1 MKGPPLEKNSRM
13 KLRME
18 TSENASGLLQVAM
31 VADLPNHL
39 GKPTTYPFTRIFL
52 IREVVDLFFT

>member
-1 MKGPPLEKNSRM
+1 
-13 KLRME
+13 ME

>member
-13 KLRME
+13 KLRMG
-18 TSENASGLLQVAM
+18 TSGNASGLLQVAI

-39 GKPTTYPFTRIFL
+39 GTSTTYPFTCIFL
-52 IREVVDLFFT
+52 FREVADPFFT